1 MGRRVAV
8 AAIDSQVRARRLA
21 AGLSQQGLAERCGL
35 TRQAVSAIE
44 GGQYIP
50 NTAVALRLGRIL
62 GCTVEDLFRLPS
74 EPPRIEAELLGEGL
88 DAGRPTRVQLARVG
102 ERMLARPLTGPAA
115 PRTAADGF
123 AHPVDQ
129 DLEIA
134 KHGNRP
140 VAVDLLVE
148 PELIEQTVV
157 VLGCDPS
164 LALLSAHLS
173 RRYPALRLVWVESSS
188 LAALQALARHEA
200 HAAGIHL
207 WDPEA
212 SEYNLPYV
220 RRELAG
226 RKVIVVTLSQWQQG
240 LIVAHGNPKGITGV
254 ADLSLPEVAIVNR
267 EPGSGSRVLLDARLR
282 EAGIAPNQVRG
293 YGRQV
298 PTHLAVAEAVARG
311 AADAGPGIL
320 AAARALGLDFVPLQE
335 ERNDLVIPSEYV
347 DAPPVQALLELA
359 VSPTFCSEVEALGGY
374 DSSAAGHLVAEVPA

>member
-8 AAIDSQVRARRLA
+8 AAIDSQVRTRRLA

-50 NTAVALRLGRIL
+50 NTAVALRLGKIL

-74 EPPRIEAELLGEGL
+74 EPPLIEAELLGEGL
-88 DAGRPTRVQLARVG
+88 DTSRPIRVQLARVG
-102 ERMLARPLTGPAA
+102 EQMLARPLTGPAA

-123 AHPVDQ
+123 AHIDQ
-129 DLEIA
+129 DPA
-134 KHGNRP
+134 NSRGGRP

-148 PELIEQTVV
+148 PEVPEQTVV

-188 LAALQALARHEA
+188 LAALQSLARDEA

-220 RRELAG
+220 RRELTG

-311 AADAGPGIL
+311 AADVGPGIL

-359 VSPTFCSEVEALGGY
+359 ANPTFCAEVEALGGY
-374 DSSAAGHLVAEVPA
+374 DSSAAGHLVAEIPA

>member
-1 MGRRVAV
+1 MGRRIAV

-21 AGLSQQGLAERCGL
+21 AGLSQQGLAERSGL

-50 NTAVALRLGRIL
+50 NTAVALRLGKVL
-62 GCTVEDLFRLPS
+62 GCTVEELFRLPS
-74 EPPRIEAELLGEGL
+74 QPPRIEAELVGQGL
-88 DAGRPTRVQLARVG
+88 NESQPTRVQLARVG
-102 ERMLARPLTGPAA
+102 ERMLARPLTGAAA
-115 PRTAADGF
+115 PSTAADGF
-123 AHPVDQ
+123 AYPVDQ
-129 DLEIA
+129 DLEIPA
-134 KHGNRP
+134 HGGQP

-148 PELIEQTVV
+148 PEVPEQTVV

-173 RRYPALRLVWVESSS
+173 RRYPALRLVWIENSS
-188 LAALQALARHEA
+188 LAALRALARQEA
-200 HAAGIHL
+200 HAAAIHL
-207 WDPEA
+207 WDPETN
-212 SEYNLPYV
+212 EYNLPYV

-226 RKVIVVTLSQWQQG
+226 HKVVVVTLSQWQQG

-267 EPGSGSRVLLDARLR
+267 EPGSGSRILLDARLR

-298 PTHLAVAEAVARG
+298 PTHLTVAEAVARG

-320 AAARALGLDFVPLQE
+320 ATARALGLGFVPLQQ
-335 ERNDLVIPSEYV
+335 ERNDLVIPSEYI
-347 DAPPVQALLELA
+347 DTPPVQALLELA
-359 VSPTFCSEVEALGGY
+359 VNPTFCSEVEALGGY
-374 DSSAAGHLVAEVPA
+374 DSSAAGNLVAEIPA

>member
-1 MGRRVAV
+1 M
-8 AAIDSQVRARRLA
+8 
-21 AGLSQQGLAERCGL
+21 
-35 TRQAVSAIE
+35 
-44 GGQYIP
+44 P
-50 NTAVALRLGRIL
+50 
-62 GCTVEDLFRLPS
+62 
-74 EPPRIEAELLGEGL
+74 
-88 DAGRPTRVQLARVG
+88 
-102 ERMLARPLTGPAA
+102 
-115 PRTAADGF
+115 
-123 AHPVDQ
+123 
-129 DLEIA
+129 
-134 KHGNRP
+134 
-140 VAVDLLVE
+140 
-148 PELIEQTVV
+148 EQTVV

-188 LAALQALARHEA
+188 LAALQSLARDEA

-220 RRELAG
+220 RRELTG

-311 AADAGPGIL
+311 AADVGPGIL

-359 VSPTFCSEVEALGGY
+359 ANPTFCAEVEALGGY
-374 DSSAAGHLVAEVPA
+374 DSSAAGHLVAEIPA

>member
-1 MGRRVAV
+1 MGRRIAV

-21 AGLSQQGLAERCGL
+21 AGLSQQGLAERTGL

-50 NTAVALRLGRIL
+50 NTAVALRLGKVL
-62 GCTVEDLFRLPS
+62 GCTVEDLFRLPNQ
-74 EPPRIEAELLGEGL
+74 PLRIEAELVGQALNE
-88 DAGRPTRVQLARVG
+88 DQATRVQLARVG
-102 ERMLARPLTGPAA
+102 ERMLARPLTGAAA

-123 AHPVDQ
+123 AHPIDQ
-129 DLEIA
+129 DLEIPA
-134 KHGNRP
+134 HGGRP

-148 PELIEQTVV
+148 PEVPEQTVV

-164 LALLSAHLS
+164 LALLSAHLN
-173 RRYPALRLVWVESSS
+173 RRYPALRLVWIENSS
-188 LAALQALARHEA
+188 LAALRSLARQEA
-200 HAAGIHL
+200 HAAAIHL
-207 WDPEA
+207 WDPET

-226 RKVIVVTLSQWQQG
+226 RKMVVVTLSQWQQG
-240 LIVAHGNPKGITGV
+240 LIVAPGNPKGISSV

-267 EPGSGSRVLLDARLR
+267 EPGSGSRILLDTRLR

-320 AAARALGLDFVPLQE
+320 AAARALGLGFVPLQQ
-335 ERNDLVIPSEYV
+335 ERNDLVIPSEYI
-347 DAPPVQALLELA
+347 DTPPVQALLELA
-359 VSPTFCSEVEALGGY
+359 VNPAFCSEVEALGGY
-374 DSSAAGHLVAEVPA
+374 DSSAAGNLVAEIPA